1 MRSVVYADRFIDDV
15 AAIYSERV
23 LSLLDRRL
31 AAIESHPLIGS
42 PNVRPSL
49 IERFVPTLRTF
60 PVPPFTIVYRYDD
73 TQDKLEFLALP
84 FDKTVR

>member
-1 MRSVVYADRFIDDV
+1 MRSVVYADSFADDV
-15 AAIYSERV
+15 AEPYSDRV

-31 AAIESHPLIGS
+31 AAIESPPFIGN

-49 IERFVPTLRTF
+49 TERFGPTFRAF

-73 TQDKLEFLALP
+73 ERDRLEFLALP
-84 FDKTVR
+84 SDRSVW